1 MGQKAIKKIGDY
13 RLYKVEGWGHY
24 EIYLGTK
31 ANGVHVENISEK
43 ENFEWAIAEI
53 NAQFQ
58 REIKAEFGIEVG
70 K

>member
-1 MGQKAIKKIGDY
+1 MGQKAIKKIGEY

-31 ANGVHVENISEK
+31 ANGVHVENIAHP

-58 REIKAEFGIEVG
+58 RESKAEFGIEVG